1 MAESKEDDNEVD
13 NFTVPMD
20 SKIIP
25 ASRTGQGPVRLIF
38 THGAGGTI
46 TTPAIVNFSAGFSKN
61 STASIICFQGNMNLK
76 SRVKMFGAVYDHAS
90 STYQHRT
97 TIALGGRSMG
107 ARAAVLAVTEDI
119 KHLILASYPLQTN
132 KETRDQIL
140 LDLPGDKKVLFI
152 SGDHDSMCDLNK
164 LNEVRM
170 KMKAKTWLIR
180 VRDADHGMNVK
191 PKKATVSIGEQCG
204 ILAAEW
210 LCGMKDDGTES
221 EIWWGEDD
229 QDNERVHS
237 GTWQK
242 AAEPGSND
250 TRAKPATEAHSP
262 EKKAGNV
269 GEPSKSREKTR
280 AVPMRRKEEATA
292 RRSKDTKAGG
302 IAEPA
307 PELRRS
313 KRRKV

>member
-1 MAESKEDDNEVD
+1 MAESKEFDCESTP
-13 NFTVPMD
+13 FTVSMD

-38 THGAGGTI
+38 THGAGGTV
-46 TTPAIVNFSAGFSKN
+46 TTPAMVNFSAGFSKN
-61 STASIICFQGNMNLK
+61 ATASVICFQGNTNLK
-76 SRVKMFGAVYDHAS
+76 SRVKMFGAVYDNTS
-90 STYQHRT
+90 QTYQQRI

-107 ARAAVLAVTEDI
+107 ARAAVLAATEDT
-119 KHLILASYPLQTN
+119 KYLILASYPLQTD
-132 KETRDQIL
+132 KDIRDQIL
-140 LDLPGDKKVLFI
+140 LDLPVDKSVLFI
-152 SGDHDSMCDLNK
+152 SGDHDSMCDLSK

-191 PKKATVSIGEQCG
+191 PKKATVSIGEKCG

-210 LCGMKDDGTES
+210 LCAMKEGGTDC

-229 QDNERVHS
+229 QGNEEVHS
-237 GTWQK
+237 TPWKNSTEPASDETKAKPVTETKPPKKK
-242 AAEPGSND
+242 AATVKGVPKGGKG
-250 TRAKPATEAHSP
+250 AKAAP
-262 EKKAGNV
+262 K
-269 GEPSKSREKTR
+269 
-280 AVPMRRKEEATA
+280 RRKGEAVA
-292 RRSKDTKAGG
+292 RKSEDKVEG
-302 IAEPA
+302 ISEPA

>member
-1 MAESKEDDNEVD
+1 MAESKEHDNEAGS
-13 NFTVPMD
+13 FAVPMD
-20 SKIIP
+20 SKIIT

-46 TTPAIVNFSAGFSKN
+46 TTPAIVNFSAGFSKD
-61 STASIICFQGNMNLK
+61 STASVICFQGNMNLK

-107 ARAAVLAVTEDI
+107 ARAAVQAATEET
-119 KHLILASYPLQTN
+119 KYLILASYPLQTN
-132 KETRDQIL
+132 KDTRDQIL
-140 LDLPGDKKVLFI
+140 LDLPGDKHVLFI

-170 KMKAKTWLIR
+170 KMRAKTWLIR

-191 PKKATVSIGEQCG
+191 PKKATVLIGEKCG
-204 ILAAEW
+204 MLAAEW
-210 LCGMKDDGTES
+210 LCGMKDDGMER

-229 QDNERVHS
+229 QGNEGVHS
-237 GTWQK
+237 GTWTE
-242 AAEPGSND
+242 AADPGSND
-250 TRAKPATEAHSP
+250 TKAKPVTKMHSP
-262 EKKAGNV
+262 KKKAESVEGS
-269 GEPSKSREKTR
+269 PKSEKNTR
-280 AVPMRRKEEATA
+280 AVPTRTKAEAAARK
-292 RRSKDTKAGG
+292 SKDKAGG
-302 IAEPA
+302 TAEPA
-307 PELRRS
+307 PDLRRS

>member
-1 MAESKEDDNEVD
+1 MAESKEDDNEVE

-107 ARAAVLAVTEDI
+107 ARAAVLAATEDI

-140 LDLPGDKKVLFI
+140 LDLPGDKNVLFI
-152 SGDHDSMCDLNK
+152 SGDQDSMCDLNK

-191 PKKATVSIGEQCG
+191 PKKATALIGEKCG

-210 LCGMKDDGTES
+210 LYGMKDNGTEC

-229 QDNERVHS
+229 QGNEGVHS
-237 GTWQK
+237 STWKK
-242 AAEPGSND
+242 AAEPGSKD
-250 TRAKPATEAHSP
+250 AKAKTVTQTHSP
-262 EKKAGNV
+262 RSKAVSVEGA
-269 GEPSKSREKTR
+269 SKSGKKTR
-280 AVPMRRKEEATA
+280 AVPTRRKEEAVA
-292 RRSKDTKAGG
+292 RKSKDEAGG
-302 IAEPA
+302 TAEPA